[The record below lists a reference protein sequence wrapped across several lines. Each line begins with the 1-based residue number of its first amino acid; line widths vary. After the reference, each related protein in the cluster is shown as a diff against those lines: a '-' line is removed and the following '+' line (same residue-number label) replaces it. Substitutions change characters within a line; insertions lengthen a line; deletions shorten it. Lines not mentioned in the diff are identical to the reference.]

1 MVDIAID
8 DDINDMETITVGST
22 SSTSGK
28 SNQQPRHIMT
38 EYGKLENVGGDGHY
52 DSISTTTD
60 IRDEVITARL
70 IKYD

>member
-8 DDINDMETITVGST
+8 DDINDMDTITVGST

-28 SNQQPRHIMT
+28 SNQQPRYIMT

-60 IRDEVITARL
+60 IRDKVIRARL